1 MISLP
6 NMNWTKLAII
16 GLGLVLIYLL
26 FFSEKFDIQAPFN
39 LLTSDASIKDIRVPM
54 PMRPEPVNDDEV
66 PNQVYF
72 DKRADITDL
81 QKLKAINNILER
93 IKEVNNYRQFNPAL
107 RQVTTFTPDNSKLTY
122 INNYILDK
130 LSFYSGGQ
138 YKFIVDTMDSASGSQ
153 TEDQYMLSYN
163 LNGRVGSLGF
173 AIKIIVII
181 SKPDINNN
189 SMDISFNEIRVD
201 NPEVFITPHTPFNN
215 NASILY

>member
-54 PMRPEPVNDDEV
+54 PMIPEPVNDDEV
-66 PNQVYF
+66 LNQVEF
-72 DKRADITDL
+72 DKRVDITDL

-93 IKEVNNYRQFNPAL
+93 IKEVNSYRQFNPAL
-107 RQVTTFTPDNSKLTY
+107 RQVTTFTPDSSKLSY
-122 INNYILDK
+122 
-130 LSFYSGGQ
+130 YSGGQ
-138 YKFIVDTMDSASGSQ
+138 YKFIVDTTDSESGSQ

-163 LNGRVGSLGF
+163 LNGSIDSLSF

-181 SKPDINNN
+181 SKPDVNN
-189 SMDISFNEIRVD
+189 SNMDISFNEIRVN
-201 NPEVFITPHTPFNN
+201 NPEVFITPNTPFNN